1 MIKSLKFCTNYTF
14 KLVSCTDIHTV
25 QTPSGHQEFNTAN
38 DNQVVS
44 VPNVVQDNNMV
55 EISKHKGLPDY
66 QTNNWMECLA
76 NTQYFYLYIWN
87 TNHHSTC
94 ACPLNYKESTRIQIH
109 VLDYQCPFHS
119 KTE

>member
-14 KLVSCTDIHTV
+14 KLASCTDIHTV
-25 QTPSGHQEFNTAN
+25 QTPSGHQEFNTTN

-66 QTNNWMECLA
+66 QTNN
-76 NTQYFYLYIWN
+76 
-87 TNHHSTC
+87 
-94 ACPLNYKESTRIQIH
+94 
-109 VLDYQCPFHS
+109 
-119 KTE
+119 